1 MFNFSPFNFWVLITF
16 KKFSKPLLYIQLQ
29 SVTYVQSCTRLLLFG
44 TFELVWGNGV
54 PISGFPWPRRE
65 FLGTR
70 KGLWKTLGIFW
81 GQVGLQF
88 WFFQFLSPKIPK
100 KIQEILGVGI
110 TFILWIFGVSPQINS
125 YFWDSQKSFWY
136 VNTEC
141 YAKVAEV
148 EGVEVASNTY
158 LILIKYSVNSHFR
171 KIVIL

>member
-88 WFFQFLSPKIPK
+88 WFFSVFIPKNPQKNSGNFGGGDNFYFVDFWGFPPNKLIFLGFPKI
-100 KIQEILGVGI
+100 V
-110 TFILWIFGVSPQINS
+110 
-125 YFWDSQKSFWY
+125 
-136 VNTEC
+136 
-141 YAKVAEV
+141 
-148 EGVEVASNTY
+148 
-158 LILIKYSVNSHFR
+158 LICKYWV
-171 KIVIL
+171 LC